1 MRRALFAALVT
12 TSLAAPAAADVTIK
26 QTNGGKGLGM
36 SGTTASVTYIKGG
49 KMRSET
55 VTGDTTRTTVF
66 DITAQKMYSFD
77 SKKKEADV
85 WNLADFQAEMAKS
98 TNVAEMKASIK
109 PNGQTRQIAGRTATG
124 YEMNI
129 SVPTAMNGD
138 PNMAMTVNLTGPVW
152 IVKGAPGSAD
162 WSNFY
167 KLAAEK
173 GLVFG
178 DPRAAKGNAGQA
190 NYSASKAGMIGFTKS
205 MAKELASRNI
215 RCNAL
220 APGFIETEMTHVLDE
235 KTKESFLKAIPLGRL
250 AKPDEVSDVVVFL
263 ASEQS
268 SYITG
273 QVLSV
278 CGGMNM

>member
-1 MRRALFAALVT
+1 MRRAFFAALVA
-12 TSLAAPAAADVTIK
+12 TSLAAPAAADITIK

-138 PNMAMTVNLTGPVW
+138 PTWP
-152 IVKGAPGSAD
+152 
-162 WSNFY
+162 
-167 KLAAEK
+167 
-173 GLVFG
+173 
-178 DPRAAKGNAGQA
+178 
-190 NYSASKAGMIGFTKS
+190 
-205 MAKELASRNI
+205 
-215 RCNAL
+215 
-220 APGFIETEMTHVLDE
+220 
-235 KTKESFLKAIPLGRL
+235 
-250 AKPDEVSDVVVFL
+250 
-263 ASEQS
+263 
-268 SYITG
+268 
-273 QVLSV
+273 
-278 CGGMNM
+278 

>member
-1 MRRALFAALVT
+1 MRRALFATLLSA
-12 TSLAAPAAADVTIK
+12 SLAAPASADVTIK

-36 SGTTASVTYIKGG
+36 SGTTTSTTYIKGA
-49 KMRSET
+49 KMRSDV
-55 VTGDTTRTTVF
+55 VTGDTTRSTVF
-66 DITAQKMYSFD
+66 DLDAQKMYSFD

-109 PNGQTRQIAGRTATG
+109 PNGQTRQIAGKSATG

-138 PNMAMTVNLTGPVW
+138 KNMAMTVNLTGPVW

-167 KLAAEK
+167 RQAAEK
-173 GLVFG
+173 GLIFG

-190 NYSASKAGMIGFTKS
+190 KAMAEMYRQMAALGGIAYETETSIKLDGSGPLAGM
-205 MAKELASRNI
+205 MAKMGGMSMTTAVTEVATG
-215 RCNAL
+215 AL
-220 APGFIETEMTHVLDE
+220 ADDLFAVPAGYKL
-235 KTKESFLKAIPLGRL
+235 KERK
-250 AKPDEVSDVVVFL
+250 
-263 ASEQS
+263 
-268 SYITG
+268 
-273 QVLSV
+273 
-278 CGGMNM
+278 